1 MVSIQNPFHIRSK
14 VFEKSAWKTMR
25 SAGFHQAN
33 DMASTM
39 ENVRTEVL
47 EEVNNVQTNTIDAFA
62 TDNQPPTVIPQVHI
76 EWQHQLLKR

>member
-1 MVSIQNPFHIRSK
+1 MQ
-14 VFEKSAWKTMR
+14 

-33 DMASTM
+33 TTM

-47 EEVNNVQTNTIDAFA
+47 AEVNNVQTNIINAFA

-76 EWQHQLLKR
+76 EWQH